1 MNTFRHRNLT
11 AALRRIIRR
20 WAPPPL
26 LKVSEWA
33 DRYRKLSAESSAEPG
48 QWTTSRAPYQRE
60 MMDVCTDP
68 SFETVTI
75 KCSAQVGKTE
85 ILNNIIGYHIDQ
97 DPAPMLM
104 IQPTLDMARAWSK
117 DRLAPMVRDSPRL
130 RGKVSAVKS
139 RNSGNEILHKR
150 FPGGHLTAA
159 GANSPASLASRPV
172 RIVLFDEVN
181 RYPASAGTEGDPV
194 NLGKKRAVNF
204 HNRKYI
210 LVSTP
215 TWEGASR
222 IDDSFAHSDQRRYW
236 LPCPN
241 CGGFH
246 LLTWDKIVWEK
257 IEDGLHLPDT
267 AVHVC
272 PHCGGIETDSDLPRM
287 LAHGEWRAEHPE
299 NKGHAGF
306 TINELYSPWVRF
318 GETVKNFLESK
329 DDSELLR
336 VWVNT
341 ALGEVFGETKKVS
354 TAEKLMER
362 RENYDAELVPMGG
375 VIITVGVDV
384 QDDRLEW
391 ETVAWGEHRENW
403 SLDYRVIPGDPS
415 KPEVWDALD
424 LYLRKCFHHE
434 SGLVLRIQ
442 GCGIDTGGHHTQRVY
457 DYCRTRWGQRVF
469 ALRGVGGQG
478 KPLTARPSKNNA
490 GRVNLYAVGVDT
502 AKDML
507 AANLSQLLPGP
518 GYCHFPGDYDK
529 SFFEQLLAER
539 PGIRRVR
546 GHRVRSW
553 QPIREGIRNEALD
566 CRVYNIAV
574 LDIIGM
580 DVNATVAWF
589 RERAKIG
596 GIPAAQALQ
605 GGRRMRSRGVA

>member
-1 MNTFRHRNLT
+1 
-11 AALRRIIRR
+11 
-20 WAPPPL
+20 
-26 LKVSEWA
+26 
-33 DRYRKLSAESSAEPG
+33 
-48 QWTTSRAPYQRE
+48 
-60 MMDVCTDP
+60 MMDVSTDP
-68 SFETVTI
+68 SIETVTI

-117 DRLAPMVRDSPRL
+117 DRLAPMVRDSLRL
-130 RGKVSAVKS
+130 RMKVSAVKS

-222 IDDSFAHSDQRRYW
+222 IDESFNHSDQRRYW

-246 LLTWDKIVWEK
+246 LLKWEHVVWEK
-257 IEDGLHLPDT
+257 TEDGRHMPET

-272 PHCGGIETDSDLPRM
+272 PHCGGVETDADLPGM
-287 LAHGEWRAEHPE
+287 LARGEWRAEHPE
-299 NKGHAGF
+299 NKEHAGF

-318 GETVKNFLESK
+318 SETVRNFLESK
-329 DDSELLR
+329 DDPELLR

-341 ALGEVFGETKKVS
+341 ALGEVWRESKEIS

-362 RENYDAELVPMGG
+362 RENYDAVLVPMGG

-391 ETVAWGEHRENW
+391 EAVAWGANRENW
-403 SLDYRVIPGDPS
+403 SLDFHIIPGDPS
-415 KPEVWDALD
+415 KPDVWDALD
-424 LYLRKCFHHE
+424 LYLRKRFRHE
-434 SGLVLRIQ
+434 SGLELRIL

-457 DYCRTRWGQRVF
+457 EYCRPRWNWGVF
-469 ALRGVGGQG
+469 ALKGVGGQG
-478 KPLTARPSKNNA
+478 KPLTSRPSKNNQ
-490 GRVNLYAVGVDT
+490 GRVNLYQVGVDT

-507 AANLSQLLPGP
+507 AANLSQAEHGP
-518 GYCHFPGDYDK
+518 GYCHFPSEYDRAY
-529 SFFEQLLAER
+529 FEQLLAER
-539 PGIRRVR
+539 PAIKRVR

-553 QPIREGIRNEALD
+553 QPKHEGIRNEALD
-566 CRVYNIAV
+566 CRVYNIAA
-574 LDIIGM
+574 LDILGV

-589 RERAKIG
+589 QERAKIG
-596 GIPAAQALQ
+596 GTPMSQLI
-605 GGRRMRSRGVA
+605 GNGRRMRSRGVA